1 VDLDDTIEAPQR
13 AQHVHAYSTLKR
25 FVVGRPL
32 TSREEETQRLPK
44 RIALA
49 VFSSDAISSTA
60 YGTEEIL
67 TVLVPV
73 AGAAAIGYLV
83 PISLLVLVVLVILI
97 LSYRQTIYAYPSGG
111 GSYIVSRE
119 NLGRMPSLVAAAA
132 LLVDYTLNVA
142 VSAAAGVAAI
152 TSAVPSWRGHPVALS
167 LGLVGGIT
175 LLNLR
180 GLREA
185 GRLVAIPVYT
195 YVATL
200 TLMIVLGLYRS
211 YTGTLHRL
219 PVNQAE
225 LNHFTRNGALLTG
238 VTLFAIMK
246 AFSSGAVSLSGVEAI
261 SNGVPAFQKPESRNA
276 AITLAWTG
284 MFLGLPF
291 FGLAVLASR
300 LNPTLSTKETLLST
314 FGDHVFGRG
323 SPLYIVLQAST
334 AIILCLSAN
343 TSFAD
348 FPRLSSIVAR
358 DGFLPK
364 QLAHRGDR
372 LVFSNGII
380 ALAVSAGLLLVAFRG
395 QVAALIPLFAVGLFT
410 AFTLSQ
416 AGMVRHHLRLRAKG
430 WKLGVA
436 INGVGATATLV
447 VLVVVLVS
455 KFTSGAWIPALVIP
469 AIVLLFTGI
478 KRHYDHIEK
487 VLAVRAGE
495 ALPLFHN
502 TVVVPVSDL
511 NRDTFNALAYAKSLH
526 PERLFAVSVTM
537 DDTDVGKLLEQW
549 SDLERDVPLET
560 IESPYRDV
568 TGPVLDFLDSLDRGL
583 AYEVITVVIPEFVV
597 HRWWEQALHNQSALM
612 LKARLL
618 FRPNTVVVSIPVQ
631 IE

>member
-1 VDLDDTIEAPQR
+1 
-13 AQHVHAYSTLKR
+13 
-25 FVVGRPL
+25 
-32 TSREEETQRLPK
+32 
-44 RIALA
+44 
-49 VFSSDAISSTA
+49 
-60 YGTEEIL
+60 
-67 TVLVPV
+67 
-73 AGAAAIGYLV
+73 
-83 PISLLVLVVLVILI
+83 
-97 LSYRQTIYAYPSGG
+97 
-111 GSYIVSRE
+111 
-119 NLGRMPSLVAAAA
+119 
-132 LLVDYTLNVA
+132 
-142 VSAAAGVAAI
+142 
-152 TSAVPSWRGHPVALS
+152 
-167 LGLVGGIT
+167 
-175 LLNLR
+175 
-180 GLREA
+180 
-185 GRLVAIPVYT
+185 
-195 YVATL
+195 
-200 TLMIVLGLYRS
+200 
-211 YTGTLHRL
+211 
-219 PVNQAE
+219 
-225 LNHFTRNGALLTG
+225 
-238 VTLFAIMK
+238 
-246 AFSSGAVSLSGVEAI
+246 
-261 SNGVPAFQKPESRNA
+261 
-276 AITLAWTG
+276 

-323 SPLYIVLQAST
+323 SSLYIVLQAST

-395 QVAALIPLFAVGLFT
+395 QVVALIPLFAVGLFT

-416 AGMVRHHLRLRAKG
+416 AGMVRHHLRLRGKR
-430 WKLGVA
+430 WKVGVA
-436 INGVGATATLV
+436 INGIGASATFV

-469 AIVLLFTGI
+469 VIVVLFNGI
-478 KRHYDHIEK
+478 KRHYDQIEK
-487 VLAVRAGE
+487 VLAVPKGE
-495 ALPLFHN
+495 PLPLFHN

-526 PERLFAVSVTM
+526 PERLVAVSVTI
-537 DDTDVGKLLEQW
+537 DDTDVQKLEQQW
-549 SDLERDVPLET
+549 SDLGLDIPLVT
-560 IESPYRDV
+560 VESPYRDV

-583 AYEVITVVIPEFVV
+583 PYEVITVVIPEFVV
-597 HRWWEQALHNQSALM
+597 HRWWEEALHNQSALV